1 MLFNRKVFIKIAK
14 YTTVYLKRQYTL
26 DTRFGAC
33 LVFATDCVCNRLCL
47 RWFDLIDR
55 ATRFFLRPPSR
66 VFTMVTFEK
75 GKFLESFMNNLSQGF
90 QLPLGI
96 KFPRQQC
103 RRGHLWK
110 TPFNNKIYEN
120 EISTSIFF
128 FHSSLDFLNFYI
140 NRGHEFLCFW
150 SAAGSA

>member
-1 MLFNRKVFIKIAK
+1 
-14 YTTVYLKRQYTL
+14 
-26 DTRFGAC
+26 
-33 LVFATDCVCNRLCL
+33 
-47 RWFDLIDR
+47 
-55 ATRFFLRPPSR
+55 
-66 VFTMVTFEK
+66 
-75 GKFLESFMNNLSQGF
+75 MNNLSQGF

-140 NRGHEFLCFW
+140 NRGHEFLCFSLAGW
-150 SAAGSA
+150 LSIIICYESASLESILFLLDEKSKSLVVNSFCLNNFLPHAVK